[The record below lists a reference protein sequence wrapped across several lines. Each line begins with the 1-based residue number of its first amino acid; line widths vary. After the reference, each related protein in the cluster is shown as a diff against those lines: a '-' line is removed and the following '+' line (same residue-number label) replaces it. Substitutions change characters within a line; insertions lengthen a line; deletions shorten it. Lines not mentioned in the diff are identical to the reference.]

1 MNYTEIGNTGLMLPS
16 VVFGT
21 TVFGNIFQVVPE
33 ERKMAVLAEIVN
45 QVDGPVGLDS
55 AGKYGAGL
63 SLEFL
68 GDGLRKLEIEPQNVV
83 FSNKLAWRRIPLTT
97 PEPTF
102 EPGAWFGL
110 EHDAVQDISYEGIL
124 RCWKEGNELLGEGYE
139 TQMVSVH
146 DPDEYLAQA
155 NTPAERDALFDD
167 ILGAYRALA
176 ELKAA
181 GKAKAIGVGA
191 KDWTSIYEITRHVDL
206 DWIMFANSMTLY
218 SHPTELLDFMDELQ
232 QKNVAIINSAVFNAG
247 FLLGGKFFN
256 YRIPDP
262 NDSED
267 QKLFQW
273 REKFLAICKKFN
285 VDPAHACLQFGKAHP
300 GVVSMAISTT
310 RPERVKPNIEMI
322 ETPVSTELWAAL
334 MEEGLLSEACQ
345 RILDIN

>member
-1 MNYTEIGNTGLMLPS
+1 MQYTEIGRTGIRLPS

-33 ERKMAVLAEIVN
+33 ERKLAVLSEIVK
-45 QVDGPVGLDS
+45 QYDGPIGLDS

-63 SLEFL
+63 ALELL
-68 GDGLRKLEIEPQNVV
+68 GEGLRKLAVPPQNVV
-83 FSNKLAWRRIPLTT
+83 FSNKLAWRRVPLTT

-110 EHDAVQDISYEGIL
+110 EHDAVQDISYDGIL
-124 RCWKEGNELLGEGYE
+124 RCWEEGNELLGEGYE

-155 NTPAERDALFDD
+155 NSPEEREALFED
-167 ILGAYRALA
+167 ILGAYRALS

-206 DWIMFANSMTLY
+206 DWVMFANSMTLY
-218 SHPTELLDFMDELQ
+218 SHPDELLDFMDELK

-247 FLLGGKFFN
+247 FLIGGKFFN
-256 YRIPDP
+256 YRVPDP
-262 NDSED
+262 KDVED

-273 REKFLAICKKFN
+273 REKFLEICTQFD
-285 VDPAHACLQFGKAHP
+285 VDPAHACLQFGQAHP
-300 GVVSMAISTT
+300 AIVSMAISTT
-310 RPERVKPNIEMI
+310 RPERVKPNVKLI
-322 ETPVSTELWAAL
+322 ETPVADGLWAAL
-334 MEEGLLSEACQ
+334 MEAGLLAESCQ
-345 RILDIN
+345 RILG